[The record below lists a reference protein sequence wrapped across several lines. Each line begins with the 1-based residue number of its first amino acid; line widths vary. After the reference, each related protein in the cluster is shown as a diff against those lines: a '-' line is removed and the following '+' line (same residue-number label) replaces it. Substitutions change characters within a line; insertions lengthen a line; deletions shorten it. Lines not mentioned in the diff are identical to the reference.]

1 MTTSAQDKPAS
12 QRSDVFISYSRKD
25 REFVKRLEEELERR
39 GREAWVDWEGIRPAE
54 EFMQAI
60 FPAIEGT
67 DTFIFVL
74 SPDSV
79 TSEICGKELAHAVSH
94 NKRMIP
100 IMARETE
107 ATAVPEPLSKLN
119 WVFARDADS
128 FEAATDFLIS
138 ALDTDLGWVRAHT
151 RLLTRA
157 IEWEAKAR
165 SNSFVLRGE
174 DLRAA
179 EQWLA
184 QAGTE
189 KERQP
194 TALQTEYIIASRK
207 AASRRQRIIL
217 GAVSLGLVVAIGLA
231 IVSLFLRSRAIA
243 GETKAISEEA
253 RAKREASHS
262 EFLRGSTSLDAD
274 DGGEALLSFYKAVEL
289 NPSNAEAATALVN
302 LLGQRQWPH
311 QVASQSHSFSV
322 QALQRSADG
331 RRIVATGS
339 APAFESALA
348 QISVLD
354 AKTLRAGEPIQVAG
368 AEDFAQLA
376 VSATGDRILAVGQE
390 HKSAESP
397 QTVLLNAET
406 GKPVKKWTHG
416 PLADYVGWF
425 SQDGKWAL
433 VYQEIG
439 ANADAEARNAPKP
452 ERWLEIVSAAD
463 GSPHPALAKIPLLGK
478 PVAAMVLQTEL
489 RLVHSDGRV
498 TTQPL
503 AKSKRDAAQTLL
515 TIEKIGEIKAIQFS
529 PDGRQLSGAAASNL
543 VIWDIPEPGS
553 QQSSL
558 EEWKLANF
566 VSTQALARDFSSYSI
581 QAFFDGPEQ
590 ATFQASG
597 GGSVHSPPSMA
608 LRVRGDQIGDGRAKV
623 ELAAEWSG
631 DVSAICVLPSGVAG
645 ARGTIAFVQPFDGGA
660 FSGALRHSGAI
671 TAICAAGK
679 DALVTGSQDG
689 DVKLWHLSTPAFAS
703 APRERPAPDRPAT
716 ERRARTPD
724 GAANPVEL
732 WSELFQPPP
741 LSEDETNPPPPD
753 APMDNSPKEDRLI
766 LVRAGVR
773 QAVELGDAES
783 SAKRIDRAELT
794 ADGTRAIFNGPK
806 QQEFDYDSSGA
817 WVFRTDHPEHLFA
830 LPTHC
835 SWAGFSP
842 DRQVLTI
849 FNGRLV
855 FWEETPATDGR
866 LAFKP
871 SGRVLAQAGMEAAV
885 FAAGGTRL
893 ATRSSDGDVIV
904 WDTGSWAPIQ
914 RFAREPEWNLGKE
927 QASAMALSHDGRRL
941 AAAYKTAF
949 VLWDVSSGKRLADP
963 IACGAEIVELAF
975 VGSGSTQ
982 VEATVSADAFNERRT
997 QRRTL
1002 TWDYADVTDTRDG
1015 KGLTELG
1022 DLTRTVAAG
1031 DWVAKAPELVA
1042 KKDCPKI
1049 IAALLEH
1056 FAAQARIERTSAQK
1070 AVDKQPAAR

>member
-1 MTTSAQDKPAS
+1 MTTQAQQKQAA

-25 REFVKRLEEELERR
+25 REFVKRLEAELQSR

-54 EFMQAI
+54 ELMQAI
-60 FPAIEGT
+60 FPAIEGA
-67 DTFIFVL
+67 DTFVFVL

-79 TSEICGKELAHAVSH
+79 SSEICGKELAHAVSH

-100 IMARETE
+100 IMARDTE
-107 ATAVPEPLSKLN
+107 AKAVPEPLAKLN

-128 FEAATDFLIS
+128 FEAAADFLIS

-157 IEWEAKAR
+157 LEWEAKAK

-184 QAGTE
+184 QAGTD

-207 AASRRQRIIL
+207 AASKRQRIIL
-217 GAVSLGLVVAIGLA
+217 GAVSFGLVVAIGLA
-231 IVSLFLRSRAIA
+231 IVSWILRERAIA
-243 GETKAISEEA
+243 GETKAVSEEA

-262 EFLRGSTSLDAD
+262 EFLRGATSLNAD
-274 DGGEALLSFYKAVEL
+274 DGGEGLRSFYKAVEL

-311 QVASQSHSFSV
+311 QAASRSHAFSV
-322 QALQRSADG
+322 DALQRSADG
-331 RRIVATGS
+331 RRIVASGP
-339 APAFESALA
+339 APAFESQLA

-354 AKTLRAGEPIQVAG
+354 ANTLRVGEPIQVPG
-368 AEDFAQLA
+368 AEVFARLA
-376 VSATGDRILAVGQE
+376 ISATGDRILAVGHE
-390 HKSAESP
+390 HLSDQSP
-397 QTVLLNAET
+397 QTVLVNAET
-406 GKPVKKWTHG
+406 GERVKEWTHG
-416 PLADYVGWF
+416 PKQDYAGWS

-433 VYQEIG
+433 VYQEIEG
-439 ANADAEARNAPKP
+439 NAEAGGRNAPKP
-452 ERWLEIVSAAD
+452 QRWLEIVSAAD

-478 PVAAMVLQTEL
+478 PVAAIMLQTEL

-498 TTQPL
+498 TAQRL
-503 AKSKRDAAQTLL
+503 AKSKGDTAQTLL
-515 TIEKIGEIKAIQFS
+515 TIEKIGDIKAIQFS
-529 PDGRQLSGAAASNL
+529 PDGSRLSGAAASNL
-543 VIWDIPEPGS
+543 WVWDIPEPGS

-558 EEWKLANF
+558 EESKLAN
-566 VSTQALARDFSSYSI
+566 VISTQALARDFSNYEI
-581 QAFFDGPEQ
+581 QAFFDGPAQ

-597 GGSVHSPPSMA
+597 GGSVRSPPSMA
-608 LRVRGDQIGDGRAKV
+608 LRVREKQIA

-631 DVSAICVLPSGVAG
+631 DVSAICVLPAGVAG

-689 DVKLWHLSTPAFAS
+689 EVKLWHLSAPAFAS
-703 APRERPAPDRPAT
+703 ALRERPAPDRPTA

-732 WSELFQPPP
+732 WSELFRPPP
-741 LSEDETNPPPPD
+741 TSNDPNPP
-753 APMDNSPKEDRLI
+753 EQDRLI

-773 QAVELGDAES
+773 QAVELGDAENS
-783 SAKRIDRAELT
+783 PKRIDRAELT
-794 ADGTRAIFNGPK
+794 TDGTRAIFNGPK
-806 QQEFDYDSSGA
+806 QQEFSGDSSGA
-817 WVFRTDHPEHLFA
+817 WVFRTDQPEHLVA

-842 DRQVLTI
+842 NRQVLTI

-871 SGRVLAQAGMEAAV
+871 SGRVLAQADMAAAV
-885 FAAGGTRL
+885 FSGDGKRL
-893 ATRSSDGDVIV
+893 ATRSSKGDVIV
-904 WDTGSWAPIQ
+904 WDTGSWIPVQ
-914 RFAREPEWNLGKE
+914 RFAREPEWTLGDE

-941 AAAYKTAF
+941 AAAYKTGF
-949 VLWDVSSGKRLADP
+949 VLWDVASGKQLADP
-963 IACGAEIVELAF
+963 IACGAQIVELAF
-975 VGSGSTQ
+975 VGSGSAQ
-982 VEATVSADAFNERRT
+982 LDATVSADPFGERRT

-1002 TWDYADVTDTRDG
+1002 TWDYADVTETSNG
-1015 KGLTELG
+1015 NGVAELG
-1022 DLTRTVAAG
+1022 ELATAVAAG

-1056 FAAQARIERTSAQK
+1056 FAAQARAIREKGVT
-1070 AVDKQPAAR
+1070 PAP